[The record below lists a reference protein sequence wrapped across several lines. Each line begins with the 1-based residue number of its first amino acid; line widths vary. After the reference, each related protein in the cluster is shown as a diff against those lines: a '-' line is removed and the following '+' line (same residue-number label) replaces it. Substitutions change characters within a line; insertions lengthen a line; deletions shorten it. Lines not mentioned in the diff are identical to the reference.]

1 MNFLTTFE
9 KNKVNSFKFSMMHC
23 GKGNINYKFHN
34 FPLWISKCQYK
45 NICPFSLCDQV
56 NPSANHE
63 TFFNVANSF
72 FADGV
77 YNWGRV
83 GCLFYFAYKM
93 AVKVLRCLSR
103 IHLFNISICWEF
115 FYNFLRKKCNY
126 LHTTLS
132 KTLSWPN
139 QFILIC
145 MNMKTGMHIS
155 WIF

>member
-1 MNFLTTFE
+1 M
-9 KNKVNSFKFSMMHC
+9 KFSLLMIYGC
-23 GKGNINYKFHN
+23 KFLN
-34 FPLWISKCQYK
+34 DRKWVSKFEILPSVLFFPLWISKCQHK

-93 AVKVLRCLSR
+93 AVKVLRCLSS
-103 IHLFNISICWEF
+103 IHLFNISIHLEF
-115 FYNFLRKKCNY
+115 FLQFLKKEMWLSSYNFWQN
-126 LHTTLS
+126 
-132 KTLSWPN
+132 
-139 QFILIC
+139 LI
-145 MNMKTGMHIS
+145 MT
-155 WIF
+155 

>member
-1 MNFLTTFE
+1 
-9 KNKVNSFKFSMMHC
+9 MMHC

-139 QFILIC
+139 QLILIC